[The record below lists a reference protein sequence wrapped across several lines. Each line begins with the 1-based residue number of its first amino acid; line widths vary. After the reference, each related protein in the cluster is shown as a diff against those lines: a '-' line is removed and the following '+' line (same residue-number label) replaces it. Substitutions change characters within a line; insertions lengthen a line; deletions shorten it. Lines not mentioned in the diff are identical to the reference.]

1 MNYRKSLFAIAGI
14 LLLAV
19 APSMAQNPVQDAVNS
34 ITADELRAH
43 IYFLASDYLNGRP
56 GLSAEYD
63 IAARYVGAQFAAAGL
78 TPVVAEEDGTISYFQ
93 EVPFLKTTYSD
104 KMEWAVRT
112 GSGEKVLEHNRDF
125 KILYGSNLNH
135 DNLEVVW
142 AGYGIEEPDHKW
154 NDFEDIDV
162 NGKIVVFITG
172 APMKNGKPVLPE
184 TVHER
189 YAGPRGL
196 QSRLSGLTARGAA
209 AIVATDIDGSGGMP
223 FDMVTSRFSTES
235 NVYKGAES
243 GRRRSRSM
251 ATVYIVK
258 PELLNIIMENSKNNP
273 LDNPG
278 NTLKKYKP
286 QLLEGVTLSG
296 SVKVLGE
303 ETIISRNVVGM
314 VPGTDPDLQDE
325 YIVVGAHL
333 DHVKPVNGEVC
344 NGADDNASGS
354 AGVIEVAAAM
364 VKNPGRRPVVF
375 IAYTAEEMGL
385 IGSRHFVG
393 SGLFPKEQLKF
404 NINMDMIGRS
414 DPDNIESRGHHVVT
428 HKKYQAALEEFIN
441 GVNNGVTDFPLHY
454 NNDEDSPGGSDHQSF
469 INEGI
474 PGFFFFSGVHEDLH
488 RPGDDP
494 EKIDYPKA
502 ESISRLA
509 YLIAI
514 TLADMESLPTFEV
527 KQAE

>member
-1 MNYRKSLFAIAGI
+1 MNYRKIFFAIAGM
-14 LLLAV
+14 LLLAA
-19 APSMAQNPVQDAVNS
+19 APSAAQNPAQDAVNS

-43 IYFLASDYLNGRP
+43 IYFLASDYLNGRT
-56 GLSAEYD
+56 GMSAEYD

-78 TPVVAEEDGTISYFQ
+78 QPVVAEEDGTMSYFQ
-93 EVPFLKTTYSD
+93 EVPFAKTTYSD
-104 KMEWAVRT
+104 RVEWAISNS
-112 GSGEKVLEHNRDF
+112 SGETVFEHNRDF
-125 KILYGSNLNH
+125 KILFGSNLNH
-135 DNLEVVW
+135 DNMEVVW
-142 AGYGIEEPDHKW
+142 VGYGIEEPDHKW
-154 NDFEDIDV
+154 NDFEDLDV
-162 NGKIVVFITG
+162 EGKIIVFTTG
-172 APMKNGKPVLPE
+172 APLKNGKPVLPVL
-184 TVHER
+184 VHAR
-189 YAGPRGL
+189 YVGPMGL
-196 QSRLSGLTARGAA
+196 QSRLSGLMSKGAA

-223 FDMVTSRFSTES
+223 FDMVTSRFSTEA
-235 NVYKGAES
+235 YIYQGAE
-243 GRRRSRSM
+243 GGRRSRSM
-251 ATVYIVK
+251 PTVYIAK
-258 PELLNIIMENSKNNP
+258 PELLNVIMENNKYNP
-273 LDNPG
+273 LDNPD
-278 NTLKKYKP
+278 NVLKRYKP
-286 QLLEGVTLSG
+286 HLLEGVTLTG
-296 SVKVLGE
+296 EVKVLGE
-303 ETIISRNVVGM
+303 EIIMSKNVVGM

-333 DHVKPVNGEVC
+333 DHVKPLNGEVC

-364 VKNPGRRPVVF
+364 VKNPGKRPVLF
-375 IAYTAEEMGL
+375 ITYTAEEMGL

-428 HKKYQAALEEFIN
+428 HKKYQAALEDFIN
-441 GVNNGVTDFPLHY
+441 EVNDGVTDFPLHY

-509 YLIAI
+509 YLIAVK
-514 TLADMESLPTFEV
+514 LADMESIPAFEL
-527 KQAE
+527 Q